1 MRWGSNNINADVCE
15 KVIVNTIVNMDESV
29 NND

>member
-1 MRWGSNNINADVCE
+1 MGSNNINEDVCE